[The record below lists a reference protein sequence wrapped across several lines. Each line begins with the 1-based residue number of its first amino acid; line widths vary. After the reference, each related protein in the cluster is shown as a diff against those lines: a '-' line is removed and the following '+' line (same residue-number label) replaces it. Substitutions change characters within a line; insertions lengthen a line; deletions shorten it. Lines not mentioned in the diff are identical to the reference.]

1 MKKVSEGFE
10 GCFSKLPDPR
20 IARKKLYPLNEIL
33 FVVLCGSVC
42 GAESWRDF
50 VLLGN
55 EKLDFLKTHFAFSNG
70 IASKNAFTRV
80 CAVLDPV
87 IFRECF
93 MGCVKALQTVLEGGA
108 GWVIAHM

>member
-10 GCFSKLPDPR
+10 GCFSKLPDPC
-20 IARKKLYPLNEIL
+20 IARKKLYPLNEVL
-33 FVVLCGSVC
+33 FVVLCGS
-42 GAESWRDF
+42 ESGRDF
-50 VLLGN
+50 VLFGN

-80 CAVLDPV
+80 FAVLDPV

-93 MGCVKALQTVLEGGA
+93 MGWVKALQTVLEGGQD
-108 GWVIAHM
+108 G